1 MKLIFNTLLLFIAIS
16 FSNCSK
22 ETIEINTAKQPEG
35 LGVLKQKIIVANA
48 NSNDAQAI
56 TNYEYFS
63 NGKLKKTS
71 YLHTDGKV
79 LSYSKYKYN
88 IKNQLKKIIDYTAN
102 SNYSNGYLHIAT
114 HEFEYLTNRLISKET
129 IKYPVIGTS
138 EHITFEYNSKGNL
151 TKKAFFNSDNELLRY
166 IIFVYDEFGN
176 ILKETSFSDKDEQT
190 GETLHY
196 YQNNMLYKSD
206 IYILGNDKV
215 HLEQILKT
223 YDNNNNLIMLQSNI
237 LWKASSRS
245 SMVLKFIYE

>member
-1 MKLIFNTLLLFIAIS
+1 MKLIFNTVLLFIVIS

-22 ETIEINTAKQPEG
+22 ETIEINTAKQPDG
-35 LGVLKQKIIVANA
+35 TGVLKKM
-48 NSNDAQAI
+48 I
-56 TNYEYFS
+56 TVSDRGSIEAKTTTDYEYFG
-63 NGKLKKTS
+63 NGKLKKTC
-71 YLHTDGKV
+71 YFHDDGII
-79 LSYSKYKYN
+79 LSYSNYEYN
-88 IKNQLKKIIDYTAN
+88 SDDRLDRIVDFTAN
-102 SNYSNGYLHIAT
+102 SNETSGYLNLATHKFEYSNNDLK
-114 HEFEYLTNRLISKET
+114 SKET
-129 IKYPVIGTS
+129 IYYPVIGTS

-176 ILKETSFSDKDEQT
+176 ILKETSFSNNDEQT

-196 YQNNMLYKSD
+196 YHNNMLYKSD
-206 IYILGNDKV
+206 VYILGNDKV